1 MAGRKS
7 STFTEVELEFMQ
19 IIWEHGEVST
29 EDVLNA
35 LKKRDRKLS
44 DGSVRK
50 IFSILMNKGHI
61 TRKRNGRGFLYRAK
75 VHQNQ
80 ANKRMIKDLLSRA
93 FGNSASLLVAALLDS
108 SKVSDEEIL
117 EIKQLIAER
126 ERSEK

>member
-1 MAGRKS
+1 
-7 STFTEVELEFMQ
+7 
-19 IIWEHGEVST
+19 
-29 EDVLNA
+29 
-35 LKKRDRKLS
+35 
-44 DGSVRK
+44 
-50 IFSILMNKGHI
+50 MNKGNI
-61 TRKRNGRGFLYRAK
+61 TRKRNGRCFLYRAK

-108 SKVSDEEIL
+108 RKVSDEEIL

>member
-35 LKKRDRKLS
+35 LRKCDRKLS

-61 TRKRNGRGFLYRAK
+61 TRRRDGRGFLYRAK

-80 ANKRMIKDLLSRA
+80 ANKRMISDLLSRA
-93 FGNSASLLVAALLDS
+93 FSNSASLLVAALLDS
-108 SKVSDEEIL
+108 SKVSDEEIE